1 MHELPSDLPAIARE
15 FPGAHKVTV
24 YTRRDGTD
32 RKPRV
37 KASSKVTVEYVAAG
51 PAHPLA
57 EHDLTPHIA
66 EFSAHLAARWRK
78 DRPDVVHAFSWTGG
92 LAAVAATEGLGIPLV
107 QSFPALG
114 SAARRRPIT
123 RTAAADRAAAARVRV
138 ERAIGRRADAVVA
151 SCAAEAAE
159 LIRLGVPRGHIVV
172 VPHGVDVERFRRQ
185 GPAAPHGDSPRL
197 LFVGSLAPEGGAAV
211 AIRALDGVPGA
222 ELVVAGDGTGE
233 EYIERLRVLAKE
245 CGVEDR
251 VTLLASVPPASLPK
265 MMRGADIVLSL
276 PATAPEGKIALQAMA
291 CGVPVIATAVGAH
304 ADSVVDGVT
313 GLLVRPGDPALLA
326 LRARRLLGDL
336 TRRTA
341 MGFAGADRA
350 RSRYAL
356 ERIARELVRVYEHAT
371 GQAQPMEAL
380 DTEAEES
387 EAA

>member
-1 MHELPSDLPAIARE
+1 
-15 FPGAHKVTV
+15 
-24 YTRRDGTD
+24 
-32 RKPRV
+32 
-37 KASSKVTVEYVAAG
+37 
-51 PAHPLA
+51 
-57 EHDLTPHIA
+57 
-66 EFSAHLAARWRK
+66 
-78 DRPDVVHAFSWTGG
+78 
-92 LAAVAATEGLGIPLV
+92 
-107 QSFPALG
+107 
-114 SAARRRPIT
+114 
-123 RTAAADRAAAARVRV
+123 
-138 ERAIGRRADAVVA
+138 
-151 SCAAEAAE
+151 
-159 LIRLGVPRGHIVV
+159 
-172 VPHGVDVERFRRQ
+172 
-185 GPAAPHGDSPRL
+185 
-197 LFVGSLAPEGGAAV
+197 V
-211 AIRALDGVPGA
+211 AIRGLDGVPGA